1 MQTNEFTTRS
11 SQPAQSYV
19 IDLTT
24 VSNTLGSNSG
34 FGGVPFGTGAGEF
47 NMICVTTAGHVMFME
62 STTPEC
68 APNSVETALGGQWQ
82 GFALGAG
89 KTNMQYNGNGMIY
102 QIRNVQPDPDTTAPE
117 IIGAEMGDSHALD
130 RTITVTL
137 SDNGVYDSGLDVS
150 PVPGVGPTAYVTI
163 TSATGTVTTSTLALQ
178 PDGDRNACAEE
189 ACEWSA
195 DISSLVRGDTVSY
208 YITASDT
215 YPLGANSLTTPT
227 YSFQCC

>member
-1 MQTNEFTTRS
+1 MCTSSSGFSGTVYSDSYNGPCNTVGTLSAGTYNLYHWDYWGDGSNGGTIDLQTIAASAGFGAGGTGPVQTNEFTTRS

-130 RTITVTL
+130 RTITG
-137 SDNGVYDSGLDVS
+137 N
-150 PVPGVGPTAYVTI
+150 
-163 TSATGTVTTSTLALQ
+163 
-178 PDGDRNACAEE
+178 
-189 ACEWSA
+189 
-195 DISSLVRGDTVSY
+195 LV
-208 YITASDT
+208 
-215 YPLGANSLTTPT
+215 
-227 YSFQCC
+227 